1 MSIIGLRGPEEA
13 DLRLNMRSGGVNRK
27 NCPIWNH
34 KSSPPPGPLP
44 KKLLKR
50 SFPHFSICADGRM
63 DQQTDGRTKPLIEA
77 TKKKLLGT

>member
-13 DLRLNMRSGGVNRK
+13 DLRLNMRSEGVNRK

-34 KSSPPPGPLP
+34 KSSPPPGPLQ

-63 DQQTDGRTKPLIEA
+63 DQLTDRRTKPHVECLQLK
-77 TKKKLLGT
+77 TRT